1 METISGEKFIEILY
15 SNKTDISIS
24 NYTIEYE
31 NLFIDFKKVK
41 TNSSIFFQNLT
52 FIGKHLY
59 FYNKTENL
67 KITIQ
72 IEGCTFNTNISIE
85 GIFDDISFRCN
96 IFNYDNFQ
104 IINSEIG
111 TLEFYDNDD
120 PNSENFRKNVF
131 NKGIFRIHNCNF
143 NSIFWF
149 KNVHLKENTIID
161 ISSVKFHNGCFF
173 DSTLLN
179 QIMFYSCEFSR
190 ELRFDCNYNLS
201 KFIECNFF
209 DRTTFLGLFNVNLGT
224 SFLWF
229 DNCSFSKSANFHGYF
244 VHKLR
249 IEDTTFLDNVS
260 LQKAYL
266 NIISI
271 VRTVFEKKVWFE
283 NIQINQINNC
293 DIETIRTIKQE
304 LQKAENRIDF
314 NRFRNYELIAHYKE
328 LSFKNNFKDK
338 FILWAT
344 KWSSNYGSWVWA
356 FWFTLIIGFV
366 FFTPF
371 YILEN
376 IKLALDL
383 SNWQDFLYGYFRF
396 FLITDFKNEYYEAGE
411 SVLKFNCFLSLVPFI
426 FGKIAVAFG
435 IYEMIQSFRKF
446 KA

>member
-1 METISGEKFIEILY
+1 METISGEKFIEIIC
-15 SNKTDISIS
+15 SNEAEIIS
-24 NYTIEYE
+24 NY
-31 NLFIDFKKVK
+31 LV
-41 TNSSIFFQNLT
+41 
-52 FIGKHLY
+52 
-59 FYNKTENL
+59 
-67 KITIQ
+67 Q
-72 IEGCTFNTNISIE
+72 IEKPLNIDLVKVNLGITFSNIKFSGKQIKFYKHQKESLHRFTFEQCIFESNIYIE
-85 GIFDDISFRCN
+85 SDFEDLSFIAN
-96 IFNYDNFQ
+96 IFNCDKFE
-104 IINSEIG
+104 ISNSEIG
-111 TLEFYDNDD
+111 ALKFNEKANI
-120 PNSENFRKNVF
+120 F
-131 NKGIFRIHNCNF
+131 NKGNFKIHNCDFNF
-143 NSIFWF
+143 IFWF
-149 KNVHLKENTIID
+149 KNIQFMENTIID
-161 ISSVKFHNGCFF
+161 ISSVKFLGGCFF
-173 DSTLLN
+173 DFTLLN
-179 QIMFYSCEFSR
+179 QISFYSCNFFKEFR
-190 ELRFDCNYNLS
+190 YDCNYNS
-201 KFIECNFF
+201 SQFRECNFLE
-209 DRTTFLGLFNVNLGT
+209 RTTFLGLFNVDLGN

-229 DNCSFSKSANFHGYF
+229 DNCSFSKLADLNGYF

-249 IEDTTFLDNVS
+249 IEDTIFLDNVS
-260 LQKAYL
+260 LQKVYL
-266 NIISI
+266 NIITI

-283 NIQINQINNC
+283 NIQINQIENC

-314 NRFRNYELIAHYKE
+314 NRFRNYELIAHYNE

-344 KWSSNYGSWVWA
+344 KWSSNYGSWIWA

-366 FFTPF
+366 FFTLF

-426 FGKIAVAFG
+426 IGKIAVAFG